1 MTGNEN
7 ALRKAL
13 VSPCPR
19 SLRGALIAAGFSTTS
34 WLIESSI
41 LFGSTQHEQQ
51 RHLGRFR
58 SQRLACAGSAKFPC
72 GGSLHHGLV
81 PPPAARLEQVLRLWW
96 RAKAQSLPHQIERA
110 PLGFSV
116 NPSDVFPDNAQ
127 ANKLD
132 SAEEE
137 HGGDNAGP
145 ALYPVPGEK
154 ARIQG
159 KENSQNGYTR
169 NRKTQPGGQPQRHGR
184 E

>member
-34 WLIESSI
+34 WLIEPSV

-51 RHLGRFR
+51 RHPGRFR

-96 RAKAQSLPHQIERA
+96 ARESPIAPAPDRAGAAWIRRK
-110 PLGFSV
+110 SV
-116 NPSDVFPDNAQ
+116 R
-127 ANKLD
+127 
-132 SAEEE
+132 
-137 HGGDNAGP
+137 
-145 ALYPVPGEK
+145 
-154 ARIQG
+154 RIP
-159 KENSQNGYTR
+159 R
-169 NRKTQPGGQPQRHGR
+169 
-184 E
+184 